1 MFQLYRKYIADLRY
15 HNPDLNI
22 KRDATEEGPL
32 IGRIVLVGRGAP
44 DDEKVIECIKYKTVE
59 DLKEKIS

>member
-15 HNPDLNI
+15 HNPNLTI

-32 IGRIVLVGRGAP
+32 IGRIVLVGRGAS